1 MATTLAG
8 CKLCDI
14 DVGAGA
20 GASITWA
27 GACSAGLEGATD
39 KAVGTSGGLMFSKV
53 GPGAEA
59 PVFEAPAFGAPVSAG
74 AEAPVF
80 GGIGSPDSESES
92 VL

>member
-1 MATTLAG
+1 
-8 CKLCDI
+8 
-14 DVGAGA
+14 
-20 GASITWA
+20 
-27 GACSAGLEGATD
+27 
-39 KAVGTSGGLMFSKV
+39 MFSKV

-74 AEAPVF
+74 AEASVF